1 MLLSTT
7 AERMYWT
14 ARYLE
19 RIENTAR
26 LISVYHK
33 LLLDLPG
40 GVDIT
45 WYNLIVLNS
54 GEDAFANR
62 YKNRDERNVLKF
74 MLVDEQNGSTLSD
87 VRILRENI
95 RTSRDVLAP
104 EVWECVN
111 ELYLYIRDNNQQGL
125 LRRQRYEFIDGIIK
139 SCQQINGLLS
149 DTTSHDDVWQFI
161 QLGRNLERADMTTRI
176 LDAGVSV
183 LLQPGAEVGVDLSQV
198 VWGHV
203 LRSLSANLSYR
214 RTVRAKI
221 NGPDV
226 TRFLL
231 EDEYFP
237 RTLRYCHDRIIE
249 AVYKLPSQK
258 QVLKKLKT
266 INSFRF
272 DAESEQDLN
281 DSFRDYINELQIQL
295 LALHQCFYDNWFAF
309 EER

>member
-1 MLLSTT
+1 MMLSTA
-7 AERMYWT
+7 AERMYWG

-19 RIENTAR
+19 RVENTAR

-33 LLLDLPG
+33 LLLDLPR

-45 WYNLIVLNS
+45 WYNLIILNS
-54 GEDAFANR
+54 AENIFAER
-62 YKNRDERNVLKF
+62 YKIRDERNVLKF

-87 VRILRENI
+87 VKMLRENV

-111 ELYLYIRDNNQQGL
+111 GLYLYIRDNCHQGL

-139 SCQQINGLLS
+139 SSQQINGLLS
-149 DTTSHDDVWQFI
+149 DTTSHDEAWQFI

-176 LDAGVSV
+176 LDAGVSI
-183 LLQPGAEVGVDLSQV
+183 LLRPAGEIGVDLSQL

-214 RTVRAKI
+214 RTARARVS
-221 NGPDV
+221 GPEV

-231 EDEYFP
+231 EDGYFP
-237 RTLRYCHDRIIE
+237 RSLRYCHDRIIE
-249 AVYKLPSQK
+249 AVQKLPGHK
-258 QVLKKLKT
+258 AALKKLEVMAA
-266 INSFRF
+266 FRF

-281 DSFRDYINELQIQL
+281 DSFRDYINELQIQFVG
-295 LALHQCFYDNWFAF
+295 LHQCFLESWFASP
-309 EER
+309 ES

>member
-1 MLLSTT
+1 MMLSTA
-7 AERMYWT
+7 AERMYWG

-19 RIENTAR
+19 RVENTAR

-33 LLLDLPG
+33 LLLDLPR

-45 WYNLIVLNS
+45 WYNLIILNS
-54 GEDAFANR
+54 AENTFAER

-87 VRILRENI
+87 VKMLRENV
-95 RTSRDVLAP
+95 RTSRDVLVP

-111 ELYLYIRDNNQQGL
+111 GLYLYIRDNRQQGL

-139 SCQQINGLLS
+139 SSQQINGLLS
-149 DTTSHDDVWQFI
+149 DTTSHDEAWQFI

-176 LDAGVSV
+176 LDAGVSI
-183 LLQPGAEVGVDLSQV
+183 LLRPADEIGVDLSQL

-214 RTVRAKI
+214 RTVRARVS
-221 NGPDV
+221 GPEV

-231 EDEYFP
+231 EDGYFP
-237 RTLRYCHDRIIE
+237 RSLRYCHDRIIE
-249 AVYKLPSQK
+249 AVQKLPGHK
-258 QVLKKLKT
+258 AALKKLEVMAA
-266 INSFRF
+266 FQF

-281 DSFRDYINELQIQL
+281 DSFRDYINELQIQFVG
-295 LALHQCFYDNWFAF
+295 LHQCFLESWFASP
-309 EER
+309 ES

>member
-1 MLLSTT
+1 MMLSTA
-7 AERMYWT
+7 AERMYWG

-19 RIENTAR
+19 RVENTAR

-33 LLLDLPG
+33 LLLDLPR

-45 WYNLIVLNS
+45 WYNLIILNS
-54 GEDAFANR
+54 AENTFAER

-87 VRILRENI
+87 VKMLRENV
-95 RTSRDVLAP
+95 RTSRDVLVP

-111 ELYLYIRDNNQQGL
+111 GLYLYIRDNRHQGL

-139 SCQQINGLLS
+139 SSQQINGLLS
-149 DTTSHDDVWQFI
+149 DTTSHDEAWQFI

-176 LDAGVSV
+176 LDAGVSI
-183 LLQPGAEVGVDLSQV
+183 LLRPADEIGVDLSQL

-214 RTVRAKI
+214 RTVRARVS
-221 NGPDV
+221 GPEV

-231 EDEYFP
+231 EDGYFP
-237 RTLRYCHDRIIE
+237 RSLRYCHDRIIE
-249 AVYKLPSQK
+249 AVQKLPGHK
-258 QVLKKLKT
+258 AALKKLEVMAA
-266 INSFRF
+266 FQF

-281 DSFRDYINELQIQL
+281 DSFRDYINELQIQFVG
-295 LALHQCFYDNWFAF
+295 LHQCFLESWFASP
-309 EER
+309 ES